1 MSQAMPSDPV
11 ASAMSPAIVGHLD
24 EVEPAK
30 RKAEASDRRER
41 KPGLLRQFIDAGA
54 AAEAITQSGV
64 ERERILW
71 VRNLPYF
78 LLHLACISVIWVG
91 FSWVALGVAVVL
103 YVARMFFVTGFFH
116 RYFSHKTFRTSR
128 AFQFIMG
135 VLCCTCAQRGPLW
148 WAGHHRHHHK
158 HSDEDPDLHSPRLRG
173 FWWSHMLWFMS
184 NRNFSTRTQLVPDL
198 ARYPELRWLDRFD
211 YLPYFGLGVFC
222 YALGYALNY
231 YWPELGTGGW
241 QMFVWGWLI
250 STIVCY
256 HGTYTI
262 NSLSHVFGKQRY
274 ATGDD
279 SKNNLL
285 LALITLGEGW
295 HNNHHHYPVSARQG
309 FYWWEIDITY
319 YVLWAMSKVGLIW
332 DVRPVPE
339 KARERNRVDLKAA

>member
-1 MSQAMPSDPV
+1 MTQAMPSDPV
-11 ASAMSPAIVGHLD
+11 ASAISPSIVGHLD
-24 EVEPAK
+24 EVEPLK
-30 RKAEASDRRER
+30 RKPEAAGRER
-41 KPGLLRQFIDAGA
+41 RPNLLRQFIDAGA
-54 AAEAITQSGV
+54 AAEAVNQAGV
-64 ERERILW
+64 EEERILW
-71 VRNLPYF
+71 ARNLPYF
-78 LLHLACISVIWVG
+78 LMHLACVAVIWVG
-91 FSWVALGVAVVL
+91 FSWVALGVAVAL
-103 YVARMFFVTGFFH
+103 YIVRMFFVTGFFH

-135 VLCCTCAQRGPLW
+135 LLCCTCAQRGPLW

-198 ARYPELRWLDRFD
+198 ARFPELRWLDRFD
-211 YLPYFGLGVFC
+211 YLPFFALGVVC
-222 YALGYALNY
+222 YALGYALDF

-250 STIVCY
+250 STVVCY

-274 ATGDD
+274 NTGDD
-279 SKNNLL
+279 SKNNAL

-319 YVLWAMSKVGLIW
+319 YTLWALSKVGLIW

-339 KARERNRVDLKAA
+339 KARERNRINAKAA